1 MQPFLTARWN
11 TGIRGVEDAVP
22 YDCDGEIPSTPNG
35 VATTHQPRDALAGG
49 PAAWDVKDAVPYDCD
64 GEIPSAP
71 NGVATT
77 HQPRNALPAAA
88 GGVNKL
94 FTVSSNFP
102 LAFLCE
108 VGYIV
113 LALSK

>member
-1 MQPFLTARWN
+1 MTAR
-11 TGIRGVEDAVP
+11 V
-22 YDCDGEIPSTPNG
+22 
-35 VATTHQPRDALAGG
+35 RDALGGG
-49 PAAWDVKDAVPYDCD
+49 PAARDVEDAVPYDCD

-102 LAFLCE
+102 LAFFSE

-113 LALSK
+113 LALRDQEC

>member
-1 MQPFLTARWN
+1 M
-11 TGIRGVEDAVP
+11 
-22 YDCDGEIPSTPNG
+22 
-35 VATTHQPRDALAGG
+35 AGG
-49 PAAWDVKDAVPYDCD
+49 PAARDVEDAVPYDCD

-94 FTVSSNFP
+94 FTVSSIFP
-102 LAFLCE
+102 LAFLNK

-113 LALSK
+113 LALRKSEC